1 MKKVNA
7 IVKLITNVIS
17 ILITFIFGIC
27 LMTTEFYGEYESNSS
42 YGGDAYTGIQNAAA
56 TTANNVDDLGEFLS
70 DTVHI
75 VGCLGGMLLTVH
87 FIKET
92 FTSIEEISVAFKK
105 KQ

>member
-7 IVKLITNVIS
+7 IVKLIANVIS
-17 ILITFIFGIC
+17 IIITFILGIC
-27 LMTTEFYGEYESNSS
+27 LMITTYYGDYTSSSS
-42 YGGDAYTGIQNAAA
+42 YGEAVA
-56 TTANNVDDLGEFLS
+56 TAANNVSELGEFL
-70 DTVHI
+70 TVTLHI

>member
-7 IVKLITNVIS
+7 IVKLITNVLS

-27 LMTTEFYGEYESNSS
+27 LITTEFSGEYESNSS

-56 TTANNVDDLGEFLS
+56 TTANNVDDLGEYLD
-70 DTVHI
+70 DTVHF
-75 VGCLGGMLLTVH
+75 VGCFGGMLLTLH
-87 FIKET
+87 FVKET
-92 FTSIEEISVAFKK
+92 FKSIEEVSVAFKK

>member
-1 MKKVNA
+1 MKKVKCIANLVLNILA
-7 IVKLITNVIS
+7 

-27 LMTTEFYGEYESNSS
+27 LMTTEFYGEYEANTS

-56 TTANNVDDLGEFLS
+56 ATANNVDDLGNFQS
-70 DTVHI
+70 DVVHI
-75 VGCLGGMLLTVH
+75 AGCLGGMLLTIH

-92 FTSIEEISVAFKK
+92 FKSIDEVIITFKK